1 MENTLLKYL
10 IQKKEKI
17 MVIKILLIGILGLI
31 FLHQVVLRIIR
42 KIYHFPAPAF
52 IGSILDS
59 NFRRKLQPPDK
70 LIQRSGIKED
80 MHVLEVGCGSGAFT
94 TFVASAVEKKGKV
107 YALDI
112 QKEML
117 KQLENKLN
125 EPQNKDI
132 KNIELI
138 NKNAYELPFSDNSL
152 DLVYMITVLQE
163 IPDKKKALREVKRVL
178 KPSGILAV
186 TEFFPD
192 PDYPLKSTTI
202 RMGGEAGFVLDEALG
217 NFWNYTVRFKK
228 P

>member
-1 MENTLLKYL
+1 ML
-10 IQKKEKI
+10 IE
-17 MVIKILLIGILGLI
+17 ILLIGVLGLI

-42 KIYHFPAPAF
+42 KIYHSPAPAF

-70 LIQRSGIKED
+70 LIQRSGIKEG
-80 MHVLEVGCGSGAFT
+80 MHVLEVGCGSGAHT
-94 TFVASAVEKKGKV
+94 TFVARAVEKKGKV

-112 QKEML
+112 QSKML
-117 KQLENKLN
+117 KQLKNKLN
-125 EPQNKDI
+125 KPENKDI
-132 KNIELI
+132 RNIELI
-138 NKNAYELPFSDNSL
+138 NKNAYNLPFNDNSL

-163 IPDKKKALREVKRVL
+163 IPDKKKALREVRRVL
-178 KPSGILAV
+178 KSGGIFGV

-202 RMGGEAGFVLDEALG
+202 RIGGEAGFVLDEAPG

-228 P
+228 YDF